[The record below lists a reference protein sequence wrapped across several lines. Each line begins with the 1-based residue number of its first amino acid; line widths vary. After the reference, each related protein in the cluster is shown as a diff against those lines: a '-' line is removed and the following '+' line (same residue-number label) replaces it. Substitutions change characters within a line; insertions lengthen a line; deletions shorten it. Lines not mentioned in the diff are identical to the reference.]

1 VGAGVTAGRGASD
14 RVASSTVIRIRRW
27 TPGEVVGLAH
37 DVAGRTHS
45 THWGS
50 FRGVLTADGLQVV
63 PRPEDPDPSPI
74 LGNVPSAVGHR
85 ARVRQPAVRRGWW
98 EDGPGPSGER
108 GRDAFIE
115 VGWDEVLDRLA
126 GELARVRDRYGPGA
140 VYGGSYGWA
149 SAGRFHH
156 AQSQVHRFL
165 NLAVGGYVRSVGS
178 YSAAAAETVLRHVLG
193 PSDVVSKG
201 TVTWDQVATHTDTV
215 LAFGGMNLK
224 NSATG
229 AGGISAHV
237 ERGAMAAA
245 ARRGAHLVNI
255 GPLRGD
261 LPAEARARW
270 LPVPPGSDTA
280 LMLGLLHTLLDEDR
294 HDAAFLDRY
303 CVGWE
308 RLAAYL
314 LGDDDGVPK
323 DAAWATAITGV
334 PAEEIRELAR
344 RAAAGRTLVTVAQSL
359 QRAEFGEQPVW
370 AGVALAAALGQIGL
384 PGGGFCY
391 GLGSI
396 GHYGRRRVA
405 VPVGTVAQGRNAV
418 DAAIPVARIAD
429 MLLHPG
435 EEFDHDGRRLRYPHV
450 RLAYWAGGNP
460 FHHHQD
466 LGRLGRAIGRLDTF
480 VVHEPAWTASAR
492 HADVVLPTTWTIERE
507 DIGAAPFDP
516 VMTAM
521 HRLVAPPGDARDDY
535 AIFAGLA
542 ERLGVGDAFTEGR
555 DVRGWLEH
563 LYAPTRAALA
573 KRGLPAPSFEEFW
586 EVGEL
591 ELPCR
596 PDDGGILGDFRADPQ
611 ARRLPT
617 PSGRIEIF
625 SRTVAG
631 FGYADAPGHP
641 AWFAPTEAP
650 DARHPL
656 WLVANQPATRLHSQ
670 LDFGA
675 HSAAAKVRGREVVRI
690 HPDDAAARDIADGD
704 LVRLVNDRGACL
716 AAARVADDVLRGVV
730 QLPTGAWFDPLDP
743 GAERPFCVHGNPN
756 VLTRDVGTSALA
768 QGCTGQHTV
777 VQVERFDGPVPPV
790 RAHEP
795 PVS

>member
-1 VGAGVTAGRGASD
+1 MGGRSRPDD
-14 RVASSTVIRIRRW
+14 R
-27 TPGEVVGLAH
+27 
-37 DVAGRTHS
+37 
-45 THWGS
+45 
-50 FRGVLTADGLQVV
+50 
-63 PRPEDPDPSPI
+63 
-74 LGNVPSAVGHR
+74 
-85 ARVRQPAVRRGWW
+85 
-98 EDGPGPSGER
+98 R
-108 GRDAFIE
+108 GRDGFVE

-126 GELARVRDRYGPGA
+126 AELARIRDRFGPAA

-193 PSDVVSKG
+193 PTDVVSKG
-201 TVTWDQVATHTDTV
+201 PVTWEQIAAHTDTV

-224 NSATG
+224 NSAVG

-237 ERGAMAAA
+237 ERAAMAAA
-245 ARRGAHLVNI
+245 ARRGACFVNI
-255 GPLRGD
+255 GPQRCD
-261 LPAEARARW
+261 LPEESRARW
-270 LPVPPGSDTA
+270 LSVPPGSDTA
-280 LMLGLLHTLLDEDR
+280 LMFGLLHTLLVEDR

-314 LGDDDGVPK
+314 LGAADGTAK
-323 DAAWATAITGV
+323 DAAWAAGITGV
-334 PAEEIRELAR
+334 PAGEIRELAR

-370 AGVALAAALGQIGL
+370 AGIALASALGQIGL

-405 VPVGTVAQGRNAV
+405 VPIGAVPQGRNGIDV
-418 DAAIPVARIAD
+418 AIPVARIAD

-435 EEFDHDGRRLRYPHV
+435 AEYDHDGRRQRYPHV

-466 LGRLGRAIGRLDTF
+466 LGRLRRAIGRLDTF

-492 HADVVLPTTWTIERE
+492 HADVVLPTTWTIERD
-507 DIGAAPFDP
+507 DIGAGPFDP

-521 HRLVAPPGDARDDY
+521 HRLVDPPGEARDDY
-535 AIFAGLA
+535 AIFSALA
-542 ERLGVGDAFTEGR
+542 ERLGAGAAFTEGR
-555 DVRGWLEH
+555 DVRGWLAH
-563 LYAPTRAALA
+563 LYEPTRKGLA
-573 KRGLPAPSFEEFW
+573 DRGLPAPSFEEFW
-586 EVGEL
+586 AAGEL
-591 ELPCR
+591 HLPQHA
-596 PDDGGILGDFRADPQ
+596 DDGGILAAFRADPR
-611 ARRLPT
+611 ANPLPT
-617 PSGRIEIF
+617 PSGRIEIT
-625 SRTVAG
+625 SATVAG

-641 AWFAPTEAP
+641 AWFPPTEAP
-650 DARHPL
+650 DPRHPL

-675 HSAAAKVRGREVVRI
+675 YSAAHKVRGREVVRI
-690 HPDDAAARDIADGD
+690 HPDDAGPRGIADGD
-704 LVRLVNDRGACL
+704 LVRLFNDRGACL
-716 AAARVADDVLRGVV
+716 AAAAVTDGVRPGVV

-743 GAERPFCVHGNPN
+743 DPLDPDRDRPFCVHGNPN

-768 QGCTGQHTV
+768 QGCTGQHTT
-777 VQVERFDGPVPPV
+777 VQAERFDGPVPPV

-795 PVS
+795 PLSGMEP

>member
-1 VGAGVTAGRGASD
+1 VT
-14 RVASSTVIRIRRW
+14 
-27 TPGEVVGLAH
+27 

-50 FRGVLTADGLQVV
+50 FRGLLTADGLQVV
-63 PRPEDPDPSPI
+63 PRPEDPDPSP
-74 LGNVPSAVGHR
+74 LLDNVPTAVGHR
-85 ARVRQPAVRRGWW
+85 ARVLRPAVRRGWW
-98 EDGPGPSGER
+98 EDGPGPDDRR
-108 GRDAFIE
+108 GRDAFVE

-126 GELARVRDRYGPGA
+126 GELARVRDRHGPEA
-140 VYGGSYGWA
+140 IYGGSYGWA

-165 NLAVGGYVRSVGS
+165 NLALGGYVRSVGT
-178 YSAAAAETVLRHVLG
+178 YSAAAAETTLRHVLG
-193 PSDVVSKG
+193 PTDVVSKG
-201 TVTWDQVATHTDTV
+201 PVTWDQVAAHTDTV

-224 NSATG
+224 NSAVG
-229 AGGISAHV
+229 AGGISVHV
-237 ERGAMAAA
+237 ERAAMAAA
-245 ARRGAHLVNI
+245 ARRGACLVNI

-261 LPAEARARW
+261 LPPEAQGRW

-280 LMLGLLHTLLDEDR
+280 LMLGLLHTLLAEDR

-308 RLAAYL
+308 RLASYL

-323 DAAWATAITGV
+323 DADWAAGITGV
-334 PAEEIRELAR
+334 SAGEIRELAR

-370 AGVALAAALGQIGL
+370 TGVALAAALGQIGL
-384 PGGGFCY
+384 PGGGFSY

-405 VPVGTVAQGRNAV
+405 VPVGTVAQGRNGV

-435 EEFDHDGRRLRYPHV
+435 EEFDHDGSRLRYPHV

-466 LGRLGRAIGRLDTF
+466 LGRLRRAIGRLDTF

-521 HRLVAPPGDARDDY
+521 HRLVDPPGEARDDY
-535 AIFAGLA
+535 AIFSALA

-555 DVRGWLEH
+555 DVRAWLEH

-573 KRGLPAPSFEEFW
+573 QRDLPAPSFAEFW
-586 EVGEL
+586 AAGEL
-591 ELPCR
+591 EVPCR
-596 PDDGGILGDFRADPQ
+596 DDDGGILAAFRADPV

-650 DARHPL
+650 DERHPL

-675 HSAAAKVRGREVVRI
+675 HSAAAKVRGREVLRI
-690 HPDDAAARDIADGD
+690 HPDDAAARGIADGD
-704 LVRLVNDRGACL
+704 LVRLVNDRGSCL
-716 AAARVADDVLRGVV
+716 AAAAVAADVLRGVV

-743 GAERPFCVHGNPN
+743 AAERPFCVHGNPN

-768 QGCTGQHTV
+768 QGCTGQHTT

-795 PVS
+795 PVPPEDGPIGDGDRS

>member
-1 VGAGVTAGRGASD
+1 VT
-14 RVASSTVIRIRRW
+14 
-27 TPGEVVGLAH
+27 
-37 DVAGRTHS
+37 DVTGRTHS

-50 FRGVLTADGLQVV
+50 FRGVLTADGLAVV

-74 LGNVPSAVGHR
+74 LGNVASAVGHR
-85 ARVRQPAVRRGWW
+85 ARVRRPAVRRGWW
-98 EDGPGPSGER
+98 EDGPGPDDRR
-108 GRDAFIE
+108 GRDEFVE

-126 GELARVRDRYGPGA
+126 GELARVRDRYGPEA

-156 AQSQVHRFL
+156 AQSQIHRFL
-165 NLAVGGYVRSVGS
+165 NIAVGGYVRSVGT
-178 YSAAAAETVLRHVLG
+178 YSGAAAETVLRHVLG
-193 PSDVVSKG
+193 PTDTVSKG
-201 TVTWDQVATHTDTV
+201 PVTWDQVATHTDTV

-224 NSATG
+224 NSAVG
-229 AGGISAHV
+229 GGGISAHV
-237 ERGAMAAA
+237 ERGAMASAV
-245 ARRGAHLVNI
+245 RRGAHLVNI
-255 GPLRGD
+255 GPLRSD
-261 LPAEARARW
+261 LPAGARW

-294 HDAAFLDRY
+294 HDTAFLDGY

-308 RLAAYL
+308 HLAAYL
-314 LGDDDGVPK
+314 RGKDDGVTK
-323 DAAWATAITGV
+323 DAGWAAGITAV

-344 RAAAGRTLVTVAQSL
+344 RAADGRTLITVAQSL

-384 PGGGFCY
+384 PGGGFSY

-405 VPVGTVAQGRNAV
+405 VPIGGVPQGRNGV

-435 EEFDHDGRRLRYPHV
+435 EEFDHDGRRLRYPHTRFV
-450 RLAYWAGGNP
+450 YWAGGNP

-466 LGRLGRAIGRLDTF
+466 LGRLRRAIGTLDTF

-492 HADVVLPTTWTIERE
+492 HADVVLPTTWTIERD
-507 DIGAAPFDP
+507 DIGAGPFDP

-521 HRLVAPPGDARDDY
+521 HRLVDPPGEARDDY
-535 AIFAGLA
+535 AIFSALA
-542 ERLGVGDAFTEGR
+542 DRLGVGATFTEGR
-555 DVRGWLEH
+555 DVQGWLEH
-563 LYAPTRAALA
+563 LYTPTRTALA
-573 KRGLPAPSFEEFW
+573 DRGLPAPTFAEFW
-586 EVGEL
+586 VAGEL
-591 ELPCR
+591 ALPCLD
-596 PDDGGILGDFRADPQ
+596 DDGGILAAFRTDPE
-611 ARRLPT
+611 AHPLPT
-617 PSGRIEIF
+617 PSGRIEVF
-625 SRTVAG
+625 SATVAG
-631 FGYADAPGHP
+631 FGYADAAGHP
-641 AWFAPTEAP
+641 AWFAPTESP

-675 HSAAAKVRGREVVRI
+675 HSAAHKIRGREVVRI
-690 HPDDAAARDIADGD
+690 HPADAADRGIADGD
-704 LVRLVNDRGACL
+704 LVRLVNDRGSCL
-716 AAARVADDVLRGVV
+716 AAAAVTDDVLRGVV

-743 GAERPFCVHGNPN
+743 AAERPFCVHGNPN

-768 QGCTGQHTV
+768 QGCTGQHTTV
-777 VQVERFDGPVPPV
+777 EIERFDGPVRPV

-795 PVS
+795 PVPIDREP

>member
-1 VGAGVTAGRGASD
+1 MGV
-14 RVASSTVIRIRRW
+14 VARLTGTDS
-27 TPGEVVGLAH
+27 
-37 DVAGRTHS
+37 THS

-50 FRGVLTADGLQVV
+50 FRAVRTADGLQVR
-63 PRPEDPDPSPI
+63 PRPEDPDPSPL

-85 ARVRQPAVRRGWW
+85 ARVRRPAVRQGWW
-98 EDGPGPSGER
+98 EDGPGPDDRR
-108 GRDAFIE
+108 GRDRFVE

-126 GELARVRDRYGPGA
+126 AELVRVRDRHGPGA

-165 NLAVGGYVRSVGS
+165 NLAVGGYVRSVGT
-178 YSAAAAETVLRHVLG
+178 YSGAAAEIVLRHVLG
-193 PSDVVSKG
+193 PTEVVSKG
-201 TVTWDQVATHTDTV
+201 PVTWEQVAAHTDTV

-224 NSATG
+224 NSAVG
-229 AGGISAHV
+229 AGGVSAHV

-245 ARRGAHLVNI
+245 ARRGALLVNI
-255 GPLRGD
+255 GPLRAD

-280 LMLGLLHTLLDEDR
+280 LVLGLLHTLLAEDR
-294 HDAAFLDRY
+294 HDTAFLDRY

-308 RLAAYL
+308 RLATYL
-314 LGDDDGVPK
+314 LGADDGVPK
-323 DAAWATAITGV
+323 DADWAAGITGV
-334 PAEEIRELAR
+334 PAAEVRDLAR

-405 VPVGTVAQGRNAV
+405 VPLGSLPQGRNGV
-418 DAAIPVARIAD
+418 DAHIPVARVAD

-435 EEFDHDGRRLRYPHV
+435 TAFDHDGSRLHYPHV
-450 RLAYWAGGNP
+450 RLAYWVGGNP

-466 LGRLGRAIGRLDTF
+466 LGRLRRAIGRLDTF
-480 VVHEPAWTASAR
+480 VVHEPAWTATAR
-492 HADVVLPTTWTIERE
+492 HADVVLPVTWTIERE
-507 DIGAAPFDP
+507 DIGAGPFDP

-521 HRLVAPPGDARDDY
+521 HRLVDPPGEARDDH
-535 AIFAGLA
+535 AVLAALA
-542 ERLGVGDAFTEGR
+542 ERLGAGAAFTEGR
-555 DVRGWLEH
+555 DVRGWLAH
-563 LYAPTRAALA
+563 LYEPTRAALA
-573 KRGLPAPSFEEFW
+573 ARGLPAPSFAEFW
-586 EVGEL
+586 AAGEL
-591 ELPCR
+591 ELPR
-596 PDDGGILGDFRADPQ
+596 HPDDGGVLSAFRADPL
-611 ARRLPT
+611 AHPLPT

-631 FGYADAPGHP
+631 FRYADAPGHP
-641 AWFAPTEAP
+641 AWVPPTEVP
-650 DARHPL
+650 DARRPL

-675 HSAAAKVRGREVVRI
+675 HSAAHKVRGREVLRI

-716 AAARVADDVLRGVV
+716 AAAAVTDDVLRGVV

-743 GAERPFCVHGNPN
+743 AAERPFCVHGNPN

-768 QGCTGQHTV
+768 QGCTGQHTT
-777 VQVERFDGPVPPV
+777 VQVQRYDGAARPVQ
-790 RAHEP
+790 AHEP
-795 PVS
+795 PVPPTDGPIGERDRP